1 MVLRF
6 LLAAV
11 LAAGFAFAQGGRGGG
26 GGDDMGGGGGG
37 FGGGGGMGGMGEG
50 MGGGMRAAQKPTKAE
65 QFMDKLKLNK
75 DQKEEAVKILGEA
88 AQKAAPIRD
97 QINKGRQ
104 MIGTSILQKKSVDEM
119 KPLMDAYTAV
129 CGQMTALEVDAF
141 SKIYAQLKPNQQKN
155 AAQAF
160 ELMAG
165 IFFPPVSGGGRGM
178 GRPMGGMTSGADA
191 SMSGSRGRG
200 GRD

>member
-1 MVLRF
+1 
-6 LLAAV
+6 
-11 LAAGFAFAQGGRGGG
+11 
-26 GGDDMGGGGGG
+26 
-37 FGGGGGMGGMGEG
+37 MGGMGEG
-50 MGGGMRAAQKPTKAE
+50 MGGGMRGAQKPTKAE

-75 DQKEEAVKILGEA
+75 DQKEEAVKILGET

-104 MIGTSILQKKSVDEM
+104 MIGTSLLQKKTPDEM

-129 CGQMTALEVDAF
+129 CGQMTALEADAF
-141 SKIYAQLKPNQQKN
+141 AKIYAQLKPNQQKN

-165 IFFPPVSGGGRGM
+165 IFFPPVAGGGGRGM
-178 GRPMGGMTSGADA
+178 GRGMNMGTGADA
-191 SMSGSRGRG
+191 SMSGAGRGRG
-200 GRD
+200 GRN